1 MIEHKLYLGRPAIIL
16 REAGEGERVL
26 VTAAPGKD
34 GEARQEG
41 TLRLIR
47 FRDGAYV
54 AARFLDGLPKRK
66 ET

>member
-1 MIEHKLYLGRPAIIL
+1 MEYLGRPAADL
-16 REAGEGERVL
+16 LAGEGKTA
-26 VTAAPGKD
+26 VTAAPCKN
-34 GEARQEG
+34 GETRREG

-47 FRDGAYV
+47 YRDGCWV

>member
-1 MIEHKLYLGRPAIIL
+1 MEYLGRPAADL
-16 REAGEGERVL
+16 PAGEDKAT
-26 VTAAPGKD
+26 VTAAPGKN
-34 GEARQEG
+34 GETRREG

-47 FRDGAYV
+47 YRDGCWV

>member
-1 MIEHKLYLGRPAIIL
+1 MYLGRPAFIL
-16 REAGEGERVL
+16 REAGEEERVL
-26 VTAAPGKD
+26 VTAAPGKN
-34 GEARQEG
+34 GETRQEG

-47 FRDGAYV
+47 CRDGAWV